1 MEENQ
6 MYIIIDENTTIEKE
20 KLIIDSL
27 ESELKEDK
35 LNNDYKSIKY
45 HTMALEEHKKALL
58 QLEKNLIERT

>member
-58 QLEKNLIERT
+58 QLEKDLIERT

>member
-1 MEENQ
+1 MKGNQ

-27 ESELKEDK
+27 KSELKEDK

-45 HTMALEEHKKALL
+45 HTMALKEHKRALL
-58 QLEKNLIERT
+58 KLEKKLIERT